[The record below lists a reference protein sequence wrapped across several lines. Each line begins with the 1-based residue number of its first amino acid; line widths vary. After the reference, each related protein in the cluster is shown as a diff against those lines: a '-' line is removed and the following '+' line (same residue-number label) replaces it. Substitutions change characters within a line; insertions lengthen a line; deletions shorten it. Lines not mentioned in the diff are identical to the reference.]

1 MSATSKFDLSSSSPD
16 GPTYMNG
23 QRGPYAAASMERVGS
38 FREGMDSR
46 ISSSLSSMSRSGLVS
61 SQADTITSLHSLLV
75 DLKTSDQKFP
85 RTGDFEIAV
94 GSIIGI
100 PTEESLPATFSM
112 RHLTSSSV
120 EEIKRVKSNLH
131 EGIIKARDRAKACS
145 EAGFKIDKYYHNLSK
160 KRSRADISSNE
171 RSGTSMP
178 GGSIPKSSPQSHM
191 SSRCLEL
198 GPQKSEER
206 TKNTV
211 PSRRIRTS
219 MAEAQMDVRANG
231 IARPSG
237 PVNKDRDAI
246 KPVNGGVALSEE
258 KGGALTNGVDG
269 WDKSKMKKKRSVIKS
284 DVSTG
289 AVLTR
294 SLDADRE
301 PKRGI
306 QQKLGTAARP
316 MTNNVHGFRSRP
328 ASGASGVGKV
338 DSASQH
344 SGLGI
349 RPLARNDQDN
359 NSLPN
364 DRRERLDKEG
374 ANLKAVN
381 KPNNR
386 EDNFATNPTSL
397 TKMNVPARGPR
408 SNSGS
413 MSKAPPSI
421 HQVVGNSDDWEYSQ
435 SVNKINSVGGAVNRK
450 RTASIR
456 SSSPPV
462 QWVGQRPQKISRV
475 ARRSNFSPVISSHD
489 GTPASDTGDNAG
501 IHEDRLG
508 LTRCLPSNASQQI
521 KLKGDSMPGLSE
533 SEESGVADSKSR
545 DKSKKCEIEEN
556 IGQSMQKISALALPS
571 RKNKVATDEDVGD
584 GVQRHGRVGRAFAP
598 TRSGMAGPIE
608 KLDNAVTVKQQ
619 RSTRAGSER
628 IESKP
633 GRPPTK
639 KLSERKGYTRPRH
652 SVNNAPFE
660 FAGGS
665 DDDREEILAA
675 ANSALYTRHA
685 CPSHFWKEM
694 EPFFCFLSSED
705 LTYLNQQIHCIDVSS
720 PNPYVAG
727 SDDQDLKGD
736 LEYISLPSTPAAA
749 DRGDCGAV
757 SNGISFN
764 AHEREVEIAWQTE
777 HVEPF
782 LEQLI
787 RGIGAQSGVSICQAL
802 LSAIIEE
809 EEIENINFQHQREEY
824 LPESHE
830 ICFEVEGELKSKG
843 SNFHSSRTFQ
853 TVARGRSNGFRDNAG
868 GRYHD
873 ELTHE
878 TLESSIVLLES
889 STVCTEFQYNQM
901 GINDRILLELS
912 EIGLYPD
919 SVPDLAQS
927 EDEDISDGVSRLE
940 DKLHEQVMK
949 KKNLLLKLEK
959 AVMEA
964 RESQQRELECK
975 ALDRLVGM
983 AYERYM
989 VYCGPNAAGSKNMS
1003 ILKKRAALAFVKR
1016 TLARCKK
1023 LEETGNSC
1031 FNEPP
1036 FRDMFLSVSSCS
1048 SGAECTDISTDGE
1061 AAIRFTTVLQPQST
1075 LADSNPNLTSKPVE
1089 RVDTCDKYSDAFQSA
1104 NHLSEQAFGKEE
1116 QWSNKIKKREL
1127 LLDDVIASTSV
1138 ASLRTSS
1145 GLGSSLVSGTKKKRS
1160 ERDREG
1166 KGQNRDAASRG
1177 RPALSNLKGE
1187 RKNKTKPKQKTAQ
1200 LSVSVNSL
1208 LSKAAEL
1215 PNAVLPSDQKSH
1227 DMIVGGSAKKEDLA
1241 VFSSSARTQNMQN
1254 DAETMDLSNL
1264 HLPEIDVGDLGG
1276 QGHDIGSWLNIV
1288 DEDGLQDHDFMGL
1301 QIPMDDLSEVNMMI

>member
-1 MSATSKFDLSSSSPD
+1 M
-16 GPTYMNG
+16 
-23 QRGPYAAASMERVGS
+23 
-38 FREGMDSR
+38 
-46 ISSSLSSMSRSGLVS
+46 
-61 SQADTITSLHSLLV
+61 
-75 DLKTSDQKFP
+75 
-85 RTGDFEIAV
+85 
-94 GSIIGI
+94 
-100 PTEESLPATFSM
+100 
-112 RHLTSSSV
+112 
-120 EEIKRVKSNLH
+120 
-131 EGIIKARDRAKACS
+131 
-145 EAGFKIDKYYHNLSK
+145 
-160 KRSRADISSNE
+160 
-171 RSGTSMP
+171 SMP
-178 GGSIPKSSPQSHM
+178 GGSIPKNSPQSHLT
-191 SSRCLEL
+191 SRGLEL

-219 MAEAQMDVRANG
+219 MAEVRMDVRANG

-246 KPVNGGVALSEE
+246 KLVNGGAALSEE
-258 KGGALTNGVDG
+258 KGRALTSGVDG
-269 WDKSKMKKKRSVIKS
+269 RDNSKMRKKRSVIKS

-294 SLDADRE
+294 SLEADRE

-306 QQKLGTAARP
+306 QQKLGIDARP

-328 ASGASGVGKV
+328 ASGASGVGKL
-338 DSASQH
+338 DSASQQ
-344 SGLGI
+344 SGLGM

-374 ANLKAVN
+374 ANLKVVN

-386 EDNFATNPTSL
+386 EDNFAANPTSL

-413 MSKAPPSI
+413 MSKTSPSI
-421 HQVVGNSDDWEYSQ
+421 HQMVGNSDDWEYSQ
-435 SVNKINSVGGAVNRK
+435 SINKISSVGGAVNRK
-450 RTASIR
+450 RTASMR
-456 SSSPPV
+456 SSSHPV

-475 ARRSNFSPVISSHD
+475 ARRSNFSPLVSNHD
-489 GTPASDTGDNAG
+489 ETPASDTGDNAG

-508 LTRCLPSNASQQI
+508 LTRCLSSNASHQI
-521 KLKGDSMPGLSE
+521 KLKCDSVPTSGLSE

-556 IGQSMQKISALALPS
+556 IGQSMQKITALALPP
-571 RKNKVATDEDVGD
+571 RKNKMAADEDIGD
-584 GVQRHGRVGRAFAP
+584 GAQRHGRVGRAFAP

-652 SVNNAPFE
+652 SVNNAPLE

-665 DDDREEILAA
+665 DDDHEEILAA
-675 ANSALYTRHA
+675 ANSALHTRRA
-685 CPSHFWKEM
+685 CSSHFWKEM
-694 EPFFCFLSSED
+694 EPFFGFLSSED
-705 LTYLNQQIHCIDVSS
+705 LTYLNQQIHCMDASS
-720 PNPYVAG
+720 PNPYVDG
-727 SDDQDLKGD
+727 NDDQDLKGD

-749 DRGDCGAV
+749 GRADCGAV

-764 AHEREVEIAWQTE
+764 AREREIELAWQTE
-777 HVEPF
+777 HVEPL

-787 RGIGAQSGVSICQAL
+787 QGIGAQSGVSICQAL

-809 EEIENINFQHQREEY
+809 EEIENINYNNITGEEY
-824 LPESHE
+824 LHESHE
-830 ICFEVEGELKSKG
+830 IYFEVEGELKSKR
-843 SNFHSSRTFQ
+843 SNFHSSRTLQ
-853 TVARGRSNGFRDNAG
+853 TAARGSSNGFRDNG
-868 GRYHD
+868 GWRYHD

-878 TLESSIVLLES
+878 KLESGIVLLES

-940 DKLHEQVMK
+940 EKLHEQVMK

-964 RESQQRELECK
+964 RESQRRELECK

-989 VYCGPNAAGSKNMS
+989 AYWGPNAANSKNVN
-1003 ILKKRAALAFVKR
+1003 ILKKRAALGFVKQ

-1023 LEETGNSC
+1023 FEETGNSC
-1031 FNEPP
+1031 FSEPP

-1075 LADSNPNLTSKPVE
+1075 LADSNPNLTSKLVE

-1104 NHLSEQAFGKEE
+1104 NHLSEQAFGEEE
-1116 QWSNKIKKREL
+1116 QWSNKIKRREL
-1127 LLDDVIASTSV
+1127 LLDDVIGSTSV

-1145 GLGSSLVSGTKKKRS
+1145 GLRSSLVSGTKGKRS

-1166 KGQNRDAASRG
+1166 KGQNRDAASRNIISRIG
-1177 RPALSNLKGE
+1177 RPALSNLRGE
-1187 RKNKTKPKQKTAQ
+1187 RKNKAKPKQKTAQ

-1208 LSKAAEL
+1208 LSKAEL
-1215 PNAVLPSDQKSH
+1215 PNATLPSDTKSR
-1227 DMIVGGSAKKEDLA
+1227 DMIVGGSTKKDDLV
-1241 VFSSSARTQNMQN
+1241 VFSSSARMQDMPN
-1254 DAETMDLSNL
+1254 DAETTDLNNL
-1264 HLPEIDVGDLGG
+1264 QLPEIDVSDLGG
-1276 QGHDIGSWLNIV
+1276 HGQDIGSWLNIV
-1288 DEDGLQDHDFMGL
+1288 DDDGLQDHDFMGL